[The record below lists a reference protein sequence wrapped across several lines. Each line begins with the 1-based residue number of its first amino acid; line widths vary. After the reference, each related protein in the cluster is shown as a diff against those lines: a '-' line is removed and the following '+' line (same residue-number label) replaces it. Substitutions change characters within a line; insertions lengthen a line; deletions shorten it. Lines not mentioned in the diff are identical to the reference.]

1 MPSIHTLHPLLCE
14 EGNALHPYV
23 AHQLIPH
30 LQRPPL
36 LQFRNFAKDL
46 DGAFGVQEFVE
57 QFLIVVQSF
66 YRMR

>member
-1 MPSIHTLHPLLCE
+1 MGRRSGRPHERFGRHLRSVTEVHDSVAQSRLL
-14 EGNALHPYV
+14 
-23 AHQLIPH
+23 
-30 LQRPPL
+30 PP
-36 LQFRNFAKDL
+36 LQFRNFAEDL